1 MSLEPAVRNASLLQK
16 TKEITRRCVWQTPKQ
31 KTLSKR
37 RREVKLIGDQRGLLA
52 VANGKFFGR
61 LAMTLRVQVRK
72 EGSEDAFFAGGG
84 VKKQERIKSKEG
96 GIRQ

>member
-1 MSLEPAVRNASLLQK
+1 M
-16 TKEITRRCVWQTPKQ
+16 
-31 KTLSKR
+31 
-37 RREVKLIGDQRGLLA
+37 
-52 VANGKFFGR
+52 ANGKFFDR